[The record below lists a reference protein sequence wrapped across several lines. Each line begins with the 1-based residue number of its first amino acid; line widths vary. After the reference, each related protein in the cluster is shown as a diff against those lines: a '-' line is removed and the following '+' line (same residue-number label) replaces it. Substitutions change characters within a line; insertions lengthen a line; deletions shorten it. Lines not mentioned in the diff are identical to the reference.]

1 MVVCLYS
8 VGVEEMSTCVKH
20 AWSYAK
26 LPKEDTHSSGPLDLH
41 EIHSRQMMREQHAGR
56 RFEA

>member
-1 MVVCLYS
+1 
-8 VGVEEMSTCVKH
+8 MSTCVKH